1 MKRFNLNERQAEYIA
16 NMKLRN
22 LNKEYIKNNT
32 KEIKSTENKVNEIRS
47 IIESEDQVN
56 GLIINDMIDVKEKFG
71 IDRRTLFIK

>member
-1 MKRFNLNERQAEYIA
+1 
-16 NMKLRN
+16 MKLRN